1 MYNRFIFKIDV
12 SRTAHTIRPYWLS
25 SCSHY
30 PIIIDGVFIQ
40 ISSVARFTGC
50 CGENTPLAPDDD
62 YDDTVFLRLPREIC
76 VRVIHTT
83 NIHAHNISICIYSS
97 DTLYRHSGRIL
108 FLPMRFGVVYTYH
121 VYKLYRRSIMIIL
134 MCAVFIIIFFFFNEH
149 IFFPTAYLSGKGKK
163 NNDNRKCRSASQ
175 VSCT

>member
-50 CGENTPLAPDDD
+50 CGENTPLARDD
-62 YDDTVFLRLPREIC
+62 DDTVFLRLYTALGI
-76 VRVIHTT
+76 RVIHTQT
-83 NIHAHNISICIYSS
+83 LIYTHYLYIHTAAIHS
-97 DTLYRHSGRIL
+97 RHSGRIL
-108 FLPMRFGVVYTYH
+108 FLPMQFGVVCTY
-121 VYKLYRRSIMIIL
+121 L
-134 MCAVFIIIFFFFNEH
+134 
-149 IFFPTAYLSGKGKK
+149 
-163 NNDNRKCRSASQ
+163 
-175 VSCT
+175 

>member
-50 CGENTPLAPDDD
+50 CGENTPLARD
-62 YDDTVFLRLPREIC
+62 DDTVFLRLLYNSRGT
-76 VRVIHTT
+76 HTHQHSYT
-83 NIHAHNISICIYSS
+83 YYVYYTHQILGKNTLLPAYAIWGGMYLH
-97 DTLYRHSGRIL
+97 LYRDAR
-108 FLPMRFGVVYTYH
+108 V
-121 VYKLYRRSIMIIL
+121 
-134 MCAVFIIIFFFFNEH
+134 
-149 IFFPTAYLSGKGKK
+149 
-163 NNDNRKCRSASQ
+163 
-175 VSCT
+175 